1 MERTPLARALVQDR
15 FENFCDISQ
24 QLRGRE
30 SQGVS
35 YLVDLSDA
43 AICGSAG
50 ASAIRL
56 HMPSVMTLA
65 NLISGRFRRL
75 SLRVRLPDADS
86 INRQLAR
93 GGIFHA
99 IARRPGSTH
108 VENEPVEWLE
118 AMESWN
124 RDFHPSDCRMRR
136 DALVDS
142 KIEPSPTRSMR
153 AAFQRQLFSVV
164 QPHMRKAIEVGDDM
178 RPLASTWLTDR
189 LGVPSNSEVS
199 TQIDDYL
206 GVFQQ
211 IVVNICE
218 HARIEDTKGGSSLAQ
233 IFATYGGGERSQN
246 RLQLMVVDNGYG
258 LSKSLPERY
267 RDKHR
272 NAAESLT
279 DALMGDLPGFDGAR
293 GRGLKYVRET
303 AMSNYRSSG
312 SGVTPNRISV
322 ITVGDAPESAAVM
335 NWSADSADPTV
346 QQYEDVPV
354 MGTLVMV
361 SLGLR
366 LGSSDG
372 ESVQDDELA
381 MDFSDDRRLVASQR
395 A

>member
-1 MERTPLARALVQDR
+1 MERTPLAQALVQDR
-15 FENFCDISQ
+15 FENFCDVSQ
-24 QLRGRE
+24 HLKARE

-35 YLVDLSDA
+35 YLLDLSDS
-43 AICGSAG
+43 AICGTADS
-50 ASAIRL
+50 SAIRL
-56 HMPSVMTLA
+56 NTPSVMTLA

-75 SLRVRLPDADS
+75 SLKVRLPNADS

-99 IARRPGSTH
+99 IARRPGPTH
-108 VENEPVEWLE
+108 IENEPAEWLE
-118 AMESWN
+118 TMESWN
-124 RDFHPSDCRMRR
+124 RDFHPSDCQMRR

-153 AAFQRQLFSVV
+153 AAFQKQLFSVI

-178 RPLASTWLTDR
+178 QPLASTWLTDR
-189 LGVPSNSEVS
+189 LGVTSSSEVS
-199 TQIDDYL
+199 IQIDDYL
-206 GVFQQ
+206 GAFQQ

-218 HARIEDTKGGSSLAQ
+218 HARIEDTRGGSSLAQ
-233 IFATYGGGERSQN
+233 IYATYGGGERSLN

-267 RDKHR
+267 RDRRR
-272 NAAESLT
+272 NATESLT
-279 DALMGDLPGFDGAR
+279 DALMGNLPGFSGAR

-303 AMSNYRSSG
+303 AMANHRSSG

-322 ITVGDAPESAAVM
+322 ITVGDATDSAAVM
-335 NWSADSADPTV
+335 TWSADSADPAV
-346 QQYEDVPV
+346 QQYEGVPV
-354 MGTLVMV
+354 TGTLVMV

-366 LGSSDG
+366 LGSLSG
-372 ESVQDDELA
+372 GSVQDDELE
-381 MDFSDDRRLVASQR
+381 MDFSEERRLVASQL